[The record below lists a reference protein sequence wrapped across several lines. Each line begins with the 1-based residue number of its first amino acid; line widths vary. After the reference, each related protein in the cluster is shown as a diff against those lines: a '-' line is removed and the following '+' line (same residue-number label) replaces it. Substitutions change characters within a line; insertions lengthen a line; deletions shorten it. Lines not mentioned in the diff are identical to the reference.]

1 MVRITVFDR
10 THLGQINDQ
19 VAASVVSQLLFLSL
33 DQPDVPIKIYINS
46 PGGVVTSGMAIYDT
60 MQMIPSPIETWCM
73 GQAASMGSL
82 LLTAGTPGK
91 FNSNQQTLILSQAK
105 DTRCRIHVWWSINP
119 LAVHKVKRQIY
130 LFRWE
135 GTMLHLLKFQAR
147 EIEKMKNNLTQIY
160 VTHNAKDKTF
170 DDFYNALGSGQIIL

>member
-1 MVRITVFDR
+1 MSWKTRS
-10 THLGQINDQ
+10 GQINDQ

-82 LLTAGTPGK
+82 LLTAGTPGRFYTDK
-91 FNSNQQTLILSQAK
+91 QNLTINQAK
-105 DTRCRIHVWWSINP
+105 DTRCQIHV
-119 LAVHKVKRQIY
+119 
-130 LFRWE
+130 
-135 GTMLHLLKFQAR
+135 
-147 EIEKMKNNLTQIY
+147 
-160 VTHNAKDKTF
+160 
-170 DDFYNALGSGQIIL
+170 

>member
-1 MVRITVFDR
+1 MRITVFDR

-105 DTRCRIHVWWSINP
+105 DTRCRIHV
-119 LAVHKVKRQIY
+119 
-130 LFRWE
+130 
-135 GTMLHLLKFQAR
+135 
-147 EIEKMKNNLTQIY
+147 
-160 VTHNAKDKTF
+160 
-170 DDFYNALGSGQIIL
+170 